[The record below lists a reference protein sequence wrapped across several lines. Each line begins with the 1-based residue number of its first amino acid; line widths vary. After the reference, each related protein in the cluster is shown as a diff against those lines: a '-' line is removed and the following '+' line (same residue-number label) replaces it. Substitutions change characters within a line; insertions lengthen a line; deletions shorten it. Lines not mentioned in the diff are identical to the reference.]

1 MTSEELVGLVIL
13 MKQDKSLVQT
23 RRIRIF
29 QRESLIDKVKFLIP
43 LSYQGED
50 LNPYQVTLNYLDT
63 GGTVHMEK
71 LQRKMKPKNNPEDP
85 EEPDNYIDKADNETH
100 MVYLFD
106 VDSKFTRYAGDFTL
120 KLTLD
125 YINYEGQTIS
135 EDGND
140 APEPEPVHYVLN
152 SGETKV
158 SVLPVADYYSIVPDE
173 SLAMINQ
180 KIAELDARQRE
191 IEATAEIYDQSKADS
206 IELHIDKT
214 SQCIRLTSHGE
225 PIGEDID
232 LNTLGIE
239 LAAWTESGLV
249 KVITDE
255 EEPEPEP
262 EPSDNY
268 ANDIVLVIN
277 EHTKAIYLT
286 HNGRIIGTPIDL
298 NDLGIALGDW
308 TTEGLVKVITD
319 EDTENSENTD
329 NSEDPNNDS
338 VITDEEDG

>member
-50 LNPYQVTLNYLDT
+50 LNPYQITLNYLDT

-71 LQRKMKPKNNPEDP
+71 LRRKMKPKNNPEDP

-140 APEPEPVHYVLN
+140 APEPEPKHYVLN

-191 IEATAEIYDQSKADS
+191 IEATAEIYDREKADG
-206 IELHIDKT
+206 IEIFIDKYN
-214 SQCIRLTSHGE
+214 QCIRLTSHGE
-225 PIGEDID
+225 QVGE
-232 LNTLGIE
+232 
-239 LAAWTESGLV
+239 A
-249 KVITDE
+249 
-255 EEPEPEP
+255 
-262 EPSDNY
+262 
-268 ANDIVLVIN
+268 
-277 EHTKAIYLT
+277 
-286 HNGRIIGTPIDL
+286 IDL
-298 NDLGIALGDW
+298 NDLGEAVSDW
-308 TTEGLVKVITD
+308 TQSGLVR
-319 EDTENSENTD
+319 
-329 NSEDPNNDS
+329 
-338 VITDEEDG
+338 VITDEEDPEPGPTPSGDYANDIALVVNENTKAIYLLSNGKMIGTPIYLENLGTAISDATEEGLIKVITDDDNSVITGD